1 MPSRM
6 DGSKPPDW
14 TGFPPRNLDIPE
26 VEILSDSETEPDYF
40 SREIADAIDR
50 EYTMYGDL
58 PAPSWIRYARRDQER
73 QIQEEISEEDD
84 REYMH
89 LVRRLRE
96 TTRQINA
103 ITNSGT
109 FDENITDLINM
120 RTNLRHQVAQ
130 MRMNPR
136 INRANARAFQRY
148 VRDQRR

>member
-1 MPSRM
+1 
-6 DGSKPPDW
+6 
-14 TGFPPRNLDIPE
+14 
-26 VEILSDSETEPDYF
+26 
-40 SREIADAIDR
+40 
-50 EYTMYGDL
+50 MYGDL
-58 PAPSWIRYARRDQER
+58 TPPPWVRYQRRQQER
-73 QIQEEISEEDD
+73 QIQEEISAEDD

-89 LVRRLRE
+89 LVRRLRR

-103 ITNSGT
+103 ITNSGI

-136 INRANARAFQRY
+136 INRTNARAFQRY

>member
-14 TGFPPRNLDIPE
+14 TGFPPINLDIPE

-40 SREIADAIDR
+40 SREIADAIER

-58 PAPSWIRYARRDQER
+58 PSPPWVRYQRRDQER

-103 ITNSGT
+103 ITNSGI

-136 INRANARAFQRY
+136 INRTNARAFQRY

>member
-1 MPSRM
+1 M

-14 TGFPPRNLDIPE
+14 TGFPPTNLDIPE
-26 VEILSDSETEPDYF
+26 VEILSDSEPDYF
-40 SREIADAIDR
+40 SREIADAIEN

-58 PAPSWIRYARRDQER
+58 TPPPWVRYQRRQQER
-73 QIQEEISEEDD
+73 QIQEEISAEDD

-89 LVRRLRE
+89 LVRRLRR

-103 ITNSGT
+103 ITNSGI

-136 INRANARAFQRY
+136 INRTNARAFQRY